1 MYKLQ
6 MQTPNLT
13 SQNIDKIAALFPNC
27 ITEML
32 DEEKSTP
39 DRKVYKRGI
48 NFELLK
54 QMLSPDVVDGDE
66 AYEFTWVGKKASIV
80 EANKP
85 TRKTLRPCPEES
97 KNWDDTENLYIE
109 GDNLE
114 VLKLL
119 QESYLGKVK
128 MIYIDPPYNT
138 GNDFIYADDF
148 MRSQDEENRQMGM
161 YDEDENRLF
170 KNNDSNG
177 RFHSDWCS
185 MMYSRL
191 MLARNLLTDDGVIF
205 ISIDDNEQVNLS
217 KICDEVFG
225 AGNRIGPIIQNKQN
239 AKNDTVNIQKNH
251 EFILVYRKS
260 TLQDGTNIKATL
272 KRSVTV
278 YRDVFEE
285 NGRFFYLNDPIT
297 TRGEGG
303 TLNARPNLGY
313 TIYYN
318 PATKDFKAE
327 MDYDVELAKKCNNEE
342 EVYSPIQTLMCS
354 GYVAVR
360 PPHVRGKL
368 GCWTWSI
375 DKFRTEKDN
384 IIITG
389 KNGSFTARKRTFVD
403 GTSVQK
409 KDGKLVYTSTTDAN
423 SRSIL
428 DFSTN
433 EGTNEL
439 NSLIDGNIF
448 NNPKNLE
455 MLKYFIELVRDSN
468 MIILDFFSG
477 SATTAHA
484 VMQLNA
490 KDNGHRKF
498 IMVQLPEPCDE
509 KSAAYKAGY
518 KTICDIGKERI
529 RRAGEKIKQEDDCWK
544 CVPLNRM
551 DGSKP
556 GDDTTAKIVKTID
569 AGDGKPPIEMVD
581 ISKNPDVGFRVFK
594 LDDTNMK
601 DVYYSA
607 EEYSQTNLED
617 LESNIKEDRTDLDL
631 LFGCLLDWG
640 LPLSMPYRSEKIGNC
655 TVHTYAPGDAAL
667 NVPDAL
673 IACFDSN
680 VPENVIKEI
689 AKRKPRRAVFRDSSF
704 ASSPEKINVFEIF
717 KLYAQDTD
725 VKVI

>member
-13 SQNIDKIAALFPNC
+13 AQNIDKIAALFPNC

-85 TRKTLRPCPEES
+85 IRKTLRPCPAES

-191 MLARNLLTDDGVIF
+191 MLARNLLTDDGAIL
-205 ISIDDNEQVNLS
+205 ISIDDFEQDHLRS
-217 KICDEVFG
+217 LCDEIFG
-225 AGNRIGPIIQNKQN
+225 RSNYIDTLIWKKRYGGG
-239 AKNDTVNIQKNH
+239 AKEKYFVSLH
-251 EFILVYRKS
+251 EYVLVYCKNINS
-260 TLQDGTNIKATL
+260 IGELFVPLTNESAERYYS
-272 KRSVTV
+272 KR
-278 YRDVFEE
+278 DEKFE
-285 NGRFFYLNDPIT
+285 
-297 TRGEGG
+297 TRGGYRTHPLEAGK
-303 TLNARPNLGY
+303 AMDSRPNLVY
-313 TIYYN
+313 PI
-318 PATKDFKAE
+318 PAPDGTEIWPKRQWLWSKERTYEA
-327 MDYDVELAKKCNNEE
+327 LKNNELE
-342 EVYSPIQTLMCS
+342 ITS
-354 GYVAVR
+354 GKEGWVVSSKQYLRDSDGSIR
-360 PPHVRGKL
+360 PAKML
-368 GCWTWSI
+368 SI
-375 DKFRTEKDN
+375 IDD
-384 IIITG
+384 I
-389 KNGSFTARKRTFVD
+389 
-403 GTSVQK
+403 
-409 KDGKLVYTSTTDAN
+409 YTQH
-423 SRSIL
+423 
-428 DFSTN
+428 
-433 EGTNEL
+433 GTNEM
-439 NSLIDGNIF
+439 IQIFGNAKIF
-448 NNPKNLE
+448 SYPKPSE
-455 MLKYFIELVRDSN
+455 FIKKLVSVMTSGNDD
-468 MIILDFFSG
+468 IVLDFFSG
-477 SATTAHA
+477 SASTAHA
-484 VMQLNA
+484 VMSLNA
-490 KDNGHRKF
+490 EDNKHRKF

-509 KSAAYKAGY
+509 KSEAYKAGY

-529 RRAGEKIKQEDDCWK
+529 RRAGDKLYETLKTSGKDFQHIAKNINTASRKTFAADDGQTSFE
-544 CVPLNRM
+544 VPMIPARWGKADETAENQKLA
-551 DGSKP
+551 DGL
-556 GDDTTAKIVKTID
+556 
-569 AGDGKPPIEMVD
+569 D
-581 ISKNPDVGFRVFK
+581 IGFRVFK
-594 LDDTNMK
+594 LDDTNIK

-717 KLYAQDTD
+717 KLYAPDTD

>member
-1 MYKLQ
+1 

-13 SQNIDKIAALFPNC
+13 AQNIDKIAALFPNC

-85 TRKTLRPCPEES
+85 IRKTLRPCPAES

-191 MLARNLLTDDGVIF
+191 MLARNLLTDDGAIL
-205 ISIDDNEQVNLS
+205 ISIDDFEQDHLRS
-217 KICDEVFG
+217 LCDEIFG
-225 AGNRIGPIIQNKQN
+225 RSNYIDTLIWKKRYGGG
-239 AKNDTVNIQKNH
+239 AKEKYFVSLH
-251 EFILVYRKS
+251 EYVLVYCKNINS
-260 TLQDGTNIKATL
+260 IGELFVPLTNESAERYYS
-272 KRSVTV
+272 KR
-278 YRDVFEE
+278 DEKFE
-285 NGRFFYLNDPIT
+285 
-297 TRGEGG
+297 TRGGYRTHPLEAGK
-303 TLNARPNLGY
+303 AMDSRPNLVY
-313 TIYYN
+313 PI
-318 PATKDFKAE
+318 PAPDGTEIWPKRQWLWSKERTYEA
-327 MDYDVELAKKCNNEE
+327 LKNNELE
-342 EVYSPIQTLMCS
+342 ITS
-354 GYVAVR
+354 GKEGWVVSSKQYLRDSDGSIR
-360 PPHVRGKL
+360 PAKML
-368 GCWTWSI
+368 SI
-375 DKFRTEKDN
+375 IDD
-384 IIITG
+384 I
-389 KNGSFTARKRTFVD
+389 
-403 GTSVQK
+403 
-409 KDGKLVYTSTTDAN
+409 YTQH
-423 SRSIL
+423 
-428 DFSTN
+428 
-433 EGTNEL
+433 GTNEM
-439 NSLIDGNIF
+439 IQIFGNAKIF
-448 NNPKNLE
+448 SYPKPSE
-455 MLKYFIELVRDSN
+455 FIKKLVSVMTSGNDD
-468 MIILDFFSG
+468 IVLDFFSG
-477 SATTAHA
+477 SASTAHA
-484 VMQLNA
+484 VMSLNA
-490 KDNGHRKF
+490 EDNKHRKF

-509 KSAAYKAGY
+509 KSEAYKAGY

-529 RRAGEKIKQEDDCWK
+529 RRAGDKLYETLKTSGKDFQHIAKNINTASRKTFAADDGQTSFE
-544 CVPLNRM
+544 VPMIPARWGKADETAENQKLA
-551 DGSKP
+551 DGL
-556 GDDTTAKIVKTID
+556 
-569 AGDGKPPIEMVD
+569 D
-581 ISKNPDVGFRVFK
+581 IGFRVFK
-594 LDDTNMK
+594 LDDTNIK

-717 KLYAQDTD
+717 KLYAPDTD

>member
-13 SQNIDKIAALFPNC
+13 AQNIDKIAALFPNC

-39 DRKVYKRGI
+39 DHKVYKRGI

-85 TRKTLRPCPEES
+85 IRKTLRPCPEES

-191 MLARNLLTDDGVIF
+191 MLARNLLTDDGAIL
-205 ISIDDNEQVNLS
+205 ISIDDFEQDHLRS
-217 KICDEVFG
+217 LCDEIFG
-225 AGNRIGPIIQNKQN
+225 RSNYIDTLIWKKRYGGG
-239 AKNDTVNIQKNH
+239 AKEKYFVSLH
-251 EFILVYRKS
+251 EYVLVYCKNINS
-260 TLQDGTNIKATL
+260 IGELFVPLTNESAERYYS
-272 KRSVTV
+272 KR
-278 YRDVFEE
+278 DEKFE
-285 NGRFFYLNDPIT
+285 
-297 TRGEGG
+297 TRGGYRTHPLEAGK
-303 TLNARPNLGY
+303 AMDSRPNLVY
-313 TIYYN
+313 PI
-318 PATKDFKAE
+318 PAPDGTEIWPKRQWLWSKERTYEA
-327 MDYDVELAKKCNNEE
+327 LKNNELE
-342 EVYSPIQTLMCS
+342 ITS
-354 GYVAVR
+354 GKEGWVVSSKQYLRDSDGSIR
-360 PPHVRGKL
+360 PAKML
-368 GCWTWSI
+368 SI
-375 DKFRTEKDN
+375 IDD
-384 IIITG
+384 I
-389 KNGSFTARKRTFVD
+389 
-403 GTSVQK
+403 
-409 KDGKLVYTSTTDAN
+409 YTQH
-423 SRSIL
+423 
-428 DFSTN
+428 
-433 EGTNEL
+433 GTNEM
-439 NSLIDGNIF
+439 IQIFGNAKIF
-448 NNPKNLE
+448 SYPKPSE
-455 MLKYFIELVRDSN
+455 FIKKLVSVMTSGNDD
-468 MIILDFFSG
+468 IVLDFFSG
-477 SATTAHA
+477 SASTAHA
-484 VMQLNA
+484 VMSLNA
-490 KDNGHRKF
+490 EDNKHRKF

-509 KSAAYKAGY
+509 KSEAYKAGY

-529 RRAGEKIKQEDDCWK
+529 CRAGDKLYETLKTSGKDFQHIAKNINTAPRKTFASDDGQTSFE
-544 CVPLNRM
+544 VPMIPARWGKADETAENQKLA
-551 DGSKP
+551 DGL
-556 GDDTTAKIVKTID
+556 
-569 AGDGKPPIEMVD
+569 D
-581 ISKNPDVGFRVFK
+581 IGFRVFK

-617 LESNIKEDRTDLDL
+617 LENNIKEDRTDLDL

-640 LPLSMPYRSEKIGNC
+640 LPLSMPYRSEKIDNC

-673 IACFDSN
+673 IACFDNN

-689 AKRKPRRAVFRDSSF
+689 AKRRPRRAVFRDSSF

-717 KLYAQDTD
+717 KLYAPDTD

>member
-1 MYKLQ
+1 MNNKLPL
-6 MQTPNLT
+6 QTPNLT
-13 SQNIDKIAALFPNC
+13 AQNIDKIAALFPNC

-39 DRKVYKRGI
+39 DHKVYKRGI

-85 TRKTLRPCPEES
+85 IRKTLRPCPEES

-191 MLARNLLTDDGVIF
+191 MLARNLLTDDGAIL
-205 ISIDDNEQVNLS
+205 ISIDDFEQDHLRS
-217 KICDEVFG
+217 LCDEIFG
-225 AGNRIGPIIQNKQN
+225 RSNYIDTLIWKKRYGGG
-239 AKNDTVNIQKNH
+239 AKEKYFVSLH
-251 EFILVYRKS
+251 EYVLVYCKNINS
-260 TLQDGTNIKATL
+260 IGELFVPLTNESAERYYS
-272 KRSVTV
+272 KR
-278 YRDVFEE
+278 DEKFE
-285 NGRFFYLNDPIT
+285 
-297 TRGEGG
+297 TRGGYRTHPLEAGK
-303 TLNARPNLGY
+303 AMDSRPNLVY
-313 TIYYN
+313 PI
-318 PATKDFKAE
+318 PAPDGTEIWPKRQWLWSKERTYEA
-327 MDYDVELAKKCNNEE
+327 LKNNELE
-342 EVYSPIQTLMCS
+342 ITS
-354 GYVAVR
+354 GKEGWVVSSKQYLRDSDGSIR
-360 PPHVRGKL
+360 PAKML
-368 GCWTWSI
+368 SI
-375 DKFRTEKDN
+375 IDD
-384 IIITG
+384 I
-389 KNGSFTARKRTFVD
+389 
-403 GTSVQK
+403 
-409 KDGKLVYTSTTDAN
+409 YTQH
-423 SRSIL
+423 
-428 DFSTN
+428 
-433 EGTNEL
+433 GTNEM
-439 NSLIDGNIF
+439 IQIFGNAKIF
-448 NNPKNLE
+448 SYPKPSE
-455 MLKYFIELVRDSN
+455 FIKKLVSVMTSGNDD
-468 MIILDFFSG
+468 IVLDFFSG
-477 SATTAHA
+477 SASTAHA
-484 VMQLNA
+484 VMSLNA
-490 KDNGHRKF
+490 EDNKHRKF

-509 KSAAYKAGY
+509 KSEAYKAGY

-529 RRAGEKIKQEDDCWK
+529 RRAGDKLYETLKTSGKDFQHIAKNINTAPRKTFASDDGQTSFE
-544 CVPLNRM
+544 VPMIPARWGKA
-551 DGSKP
+551 DE
-556 GDDTTAKIVKTID
+556 TAENQKLAD
-569 AGDGKPPIEMVD
+569 SLD
-581 ISKNPDVGFRVFK
+581 IGFRVFK

-607 EEYSQTNLED
+607 DEYSQTNLEE

-640 LPLSMPYRSEKIGNC
+640 LPLSMQYRSEKIGNC

-680 VPENVIKEI
+680 VPKNVIKEI

-717 KLYAQDTD
+717 KLYAPDTD

>member
-1 MYKLQ
+1 MDKLK

-13 SQNIDKIAALFPNC
+13 AQNIDKIAALFPNC

-39 DRKVYKRGI
+39 DHKVYKRGI

-85 TRKTLRPCPEES
+85 IRKTLRPCPAES

-191 MLARNLLTDDGVIF
+191 MLARNLLTDDGAIL
-205 ISIDDNEQVNLS
+205 ISIDDFEQDHLRS
-217 KICDEVFG
+217 LCDEIFG
-225 AGNRIGPIIQNKQN
+225 RSNYIDTLIWKKRYGGG
-239 AKNDTVNIQKNH
+239 AKEKYFVSLH
-251 EFILVYRKS
+251 EYVLVYCKNINS
-260 TLQDGTNIKATL
+260 IGELFVPLTNESAERYYS
-272 KRSVTV
+272 KR
-278 YRDVFEE
+278 DEKFE
-285 NGRFFYLNDPIT
+285 
-297 TRGEGG
+297 TRGGYRTHPLEAGK
-303 TLNARPNLGY
+303 AMDSRPNLVY
-313 TIYYN
+313 PI
-318 PATKDFKAE
+318 PAPDGTEIWPKRQWLWSKERTYEA
-327 MDYDVELAKKCNNEE
+327 LKNNELE
-342 EVYSPIQTLMCS
+342 ITS
-354 GYVAVR
+354 GKEGWVVSSKQYLRDSDGSIR
-360 PPHVRGKL
+360 PAKML
-368 GCWTWSI
+368 SI
-375 DKFRTEKDN
+375 IDD
-384 IIITG
+384 I
-389 KNGSFTARKRTFVD
+389 
-403 GTSVQK
+403 
-409 KDGKLVYTSTTDAN
+409 YTQH
-423 SRSIL
+423 
-428 DFSTN
+428 
-433 EGTNEL
+433 GTNEM
-439 NSLIDGNIF
+439 IQIFGNAKIF
-448 NNPKNLE
+448 SYPKPSE
-455 MLKYFIELVRDSN
+455 FIKKLVSVMTSGNDD
-468 MIILDFFSG
+468 IVLDFFSG
-477 SATTAHA
+477 SASTAHA
-484 VMQLNA
+484 VMSLNA
-490 KDNGHRKF
+490 EDNKHRKF

-509 KSAAYKAGY
+509 KSEAYKAGY

-529 RRAGEKIKQEDDCWK
+529 RRAGDKLYETLKTSGKDFQHIAKNINTAPRKTFASDDGQTSFE
-544 CVPLNRM
+544 VPMIPARWGKA
-551 DGSKP
+551 DE
-556 GDDTTAKIVKTID
+556 TAENQKLAD
-569 AGDGKPPIEMVD
+569 SLD
-581 ISKNPDVGFRVFK
+581 IGFRVFK

-607 EEYSQTNLED
+607 DEYSQTNLEE
-617 LESNIKEDRTDLDL
+617 LESNIKKDRTDLDL

-640 LPLSMPYRSEKIGNC
+640 LPLSMPYRSEKIDNC